1 MKNCG
6 TFSNKCN
13 GAELDMKIYL
23 CDDEKKILEDM
34 KQMVQ
39 QCQKNCEVNTYTS
52 GMELVKSLKEA
63 VCDILL
69 LDIDMPGL
77 SGMDIAKWLVNLEKK
92 PLLIFVTSHDE
103 LVYESFQYHPFGFIR
118 KDYFGNEIKKVLDDC
133 VKESLSSTKY
143 FNFRT
148 EGKDIR
154 VPLSEIKYFEADGNY
169 LKVFTDNGRYRF
181 RSTLT
186 AVENTLGHQG
196 FIRIHKGF
204 LVNQLGVRIFSGD
217 EAQLTDGTALP
228 IGKTYVEEA
237 KNKLMRYMR

>member
-133 VKESLSSTKY
+133 VTESLRTVPVTPMKASGTDFLSIHSIHVPPFFTAEQ
-143 FNFRT
+143 FR
-148 EGKDIR
+148 R
-154 VPLSEIKYFEADGNY
+154 CF
-169 LKVFTDNGRYRF
+169 F
-181 RSTLT
+181 R
-186 AVENTLGHQG
+186 AI
-196 FIRIHKGF
+196 IRILMNGAD
-204 LVNQLGVRIFSGD
+204 VNH
-217 EAQLTDGTALP
+217 
-228 IGKTYVEEA
+228 
-237 KNKLMRYMR
+237 